1 MSESTFNPKN
11 ITSGLPLLPFT
22 NQVGGHASI
31 FRFSKRAICKP
42 ASQKEQEF
50 YEYFESH
57 RPDVLPFLSQY
68 LGVLNVTYH
77 HNPKHYD
84 LPEVLFDQN
93 EQLLKGWMK
102 GSNNSPTTP
111 SAAIYAN
118 MLEEGLEDFQQWSPN
133 PDQCT
138 LRFKDFQKRV
148 FSEVFNPNALKER
161 MAAVDG
167 WRDKQNIKK
176 NAGGDEDG
184 NSHNKKSSSI
194 LMMTPITGNEENNNE
209 ESSSSSSTS
218 SHSSSP
224 APQPRLLQRRPTDP
238 WSVQVYERDRQKL
251 QQLTKENNV
260 TRQFI
265 LLEDLTDGVQ
275 FPCVLDL
282 KMGTRQYGVDVNEE
296 KKNSQAEKCAKST
309 SQSLGVRLCGMQVYV
324 LFYFSTRLHIHPLI
338 AL

>member
-1 MSESTFNPKN
+1 MSESTFDPKN

-50 YEYFESH
+50 YEYFEAH
-57 RPDVLPFLSQY
+57 RPDILPFLSQY
-68 LGVLNVTYH
+68 LGVLNATYH
-77 HNPKHYD
+77 QNPKNYD
-84 LPEVLFDQN
+84 LPEILFDQN
-93 EQLLKGWMK
+93 EQLLNDWMK
-102 GSNNSPTTP
+102 GNSNSPPTP

-167 WRDKQNIKK
+167 WRDKQNTKK
-176 NAGGDEDG
+176 NAGGDEEG
-184 NSHNKKSSSI
+184 NSNNKKSSI
-194 LMMTPITGNEENNNE
+194 LMITPVVGNEENN
-209 ESSSSSSTS
+209 STKEAS
-218 SHSSSP
+218 TTSFSHSST
-224 APQPRLLQRRPTDP
+224 PQPRLLQRRPTDP

-251 QQLTKENNV
+251 QQLTKENNI
-260 TRQFI
+260 TRQFL

-282 KMGTRQYGVDVNEE
+282 KMGTRQYGVNVNEE
-296 KKNSQAEKCAKST
+296 KRKSQAEKCAKST
-309 SQSLGVRLCGMQVYV
+309 SQSLGVRLCGMQVD
-324 LFYFSTRLHIHPLI
+324 IH
-338 AL
+338 